1 MGGGNNKK
9 AGLPESETL
18 RCARLLCFFKAVKEI
33 CNNRLPR
40 MQCMA
45 YSSYL
50 DPHVQALRE
59 FRADAS

>member
-1 MGGGNNKK
+1 
-9 AGLPESETL
+9 
-18 RCARLLCFFKAVKEI
+18 
-33 CNNRLPR
+33 

-59 FRADAS
+59 FRDKRLMTNAPGRAFVEGGDEKPAQ